1 MTNQPLTEIE
11 DVEINDEHPVVSIIV
26 PVYNGGA
33 HLDRCLSAIRQ
44 STCTQY
50 DLIVVDNGSTD
61 NSVAIAKSHGAIV
74 LHCPGPSGPG
84 AARNTGAKGATGMI
98 LFFVDA
104 DVVIRPDTT
113 TRIVEHFQL
122 NTEVAAVFGSYD
134 DNPPASNFLSQYKN
148 LLHHFVHQEGNR
160 DASTF
165 WGGCGAIRKN
175 VFQTVK
181 GFDQDRYPNPSIE
194 DIELGYR
201 LRSQGYHI
209 LLDKDLQVT
218 HLKEWRLKS
227 LLRADILYR
236 AVPWSKL
243 ILESHGMINDL
254 NLQGSQ
260 RVCGGL
266 ACLIF
271 LLLPFIW
278 VHPLV
283 ALILFVLSIT
293 VFIVNRK
300 LFLFF
305 LNRKGVRFLFLAFPM
320 HLVYYLYS
328 VMTFVLC
335 GAQFALQGKQPV
347 TGMGSSF
354 RK

>member
-1 MTNQPLTEIE
+1 
-11 DVEINDEHPVVSIIV
+11 
-26 PVYNGGA
+26 
-33 HLDRCLSAIRQ
+33 
-44 STCTQY
+44 
-50 DLIVVDNGSTD
+50 VDNGSTD
-61 NSVAIAKSHGAIV
+61 DSVSIAESHLATV

-84 AARNTGAKGATGMI
+84 AARNTGANYAKGMI

-104 DVVIRPDTT
+104 DVVIRPDTAT
-113 TRIVEHFQL
+113 KIVEHFQL
-122 NTEVAAVFGSYD
+122 NAGVAAVFGSYD
-134 DNPPASNFLSQYKN
+134 DTPPASNFLSQYKN
-148 LLHHFVHQEGNR
+148 LLHHFVHQEGNPE
-160 DASTF
+160 ASTF

-175 VFQTVK
+175 VFQAVK

-201 LRSQGYHI
+201 LRSQGYRI
-209 LLDKDLQVT
+209 LLDKNIQVT

-243 ILESHGMINDL
+243 ILESKGMINDL

-260 RVCGGL
+260 RICGGL

-271 LLLPFIW
+271 FLLPLSW
-278 VHPLV
+278 VYPVVLPV
-283 ALILFVLSIT
+283 LFVFSATI
-293 VFIVNRK
+293 FMVNRR

-305 LNRKGVRFLFLAFPM
+305 LNRRGIGFLFLAFPM

-328 VMTFVLC
+328 VTTFALC
-335 GAQFALQGKQPV
+335 GVQFAFQGKQPA
-347 TGMGSSF
+347 TSMSSSL